1 MKKFI
6 TAVLCAILILSLGI
20 LPAAAV
26 PDVFIEA
33 YEADITVDGKRDDG
47 YVNGITIAVPGVATM
62 EDNVTTGDLWIA
74 YDKEHLYFYVEINDS
89 TPFAE
94 STTDWQNDGIEYF
107 IDLLNE
113 REESYT
119 PDCIRIRV
127 MAAIPPVGNDNFGSN
142 MTFVNAEDSEVVSI
156 VVPKNGTDWK
166 DGYIV
171 EVAYKVIYPNKE
183 GMKMGFE
190 AQITDDR
197 TGSGERE
204 SQAFL
209 SNGDDTAWS
218 TPSTH
223 GAEIVFMG
231 APPVTASTPEPAA
244 IEDTPTFVDEI
255 PTPVEAPAPL
265 APRTSDGI
273 IVLINILFIALI
285 CACVVIRKKAIL

>member
-6 TAVLCAILILSLGI
+6 TAVLCTIFILSLGI

-47 YVNGITIAVPGVATM
+47 YVNGTTIAIPGVATM
-62 EDNVTTGDLWIA
+62 VDDVTTGELWIA
-74 YDKEHLYFYVEINDS
+74 YDKDHLYFYIEIDDS

-166 DGYIV
+166 DGYVV
-171 EVAYKVIYPNKE
+171 EVAYKSVYANKE

-231 APPVTASTPEPAA
+231 EPPVSLSILEPAA
-244 IEDTPTFVDEI
+244 LEETPAYAA
-255 PTPVEAPAPL
+255 PVEATTPAIL
-265 APRTSDGI
+265 APSTNDGI
-273 IVLINILFIALI
+273 IALINILSVALV
-285 CACVVIRKKAIL
+285 CACVVIKKRAAQ